1 MSTYTLAEFSS
12 DVCAIVKSSGQA
24 GLPRVYAES
33 CSSCSRTR
41 PSYGGNAF
49 EESMPPGKR
58 VIFHDSET
66 DVHVLAHVH
75 PATQRRGSPH
85 THGTSWAVYGN
96 AKGSTGMTI
105 WRRENAETDAHAELR
120 MIDEYSLDPGC
131 ARAYP
136 SGAIH
141 ATQQNEKAWVIRVT
155 GTDLDALQRFRFNPA
170 TDKLLPV

>member
-1 MSTYTLAEFSS
+1 MSAYGLAEFSRE
-12 DVCAIVKSSGQA
+12 VCAIVKADGQA
-24 GLPRVYAES
+24 GLPQVAEKLQQLLANPAFVAE
-33 CSSCSRTR
+33 T
-41 PSYGGNAF
+41 F

-58 VIFHDSET
+58 VIFRDPET

-75 PATQRRGSPH
+75 PPTARRGSPH

-105 WRRENAETDAHAELR
+105 WQRVNPETDEHAELR
-120 MIDEYSLDPGC
+120 MIDQYSLDPGC

-141 ATQQNEKAWVIRVT
+141 ATEQKEKTWVIRVT
-155 GTDLDALQRFRFNPA
+155 GTDLDALQRFRFNAA
-170 TDKLLPV
+170 TDKLIPA